1 MNLISKLLRPSH
13 VILGLEVSSKKEL
26 FEHIGALFDSHHQ
39 LARNVVVDSLMS
51 RERLG
56 STGMGHGLAIPH
68 WRVKH
73 LQETLCAFI
82 RSAKPIA
89 FDAPDGLP
97 VDLTFTLLVPEH
109 ANEHHLQILGELA
122 HMFGDATTREQLR
135 TNNDP
140 VSIHKLLTEWSPHAS
155 SKRSAAL

>member
-13 VILGLEVSSKKEL
+13 VVLGLNVSSKKEL
-26 FEHIGALFDSHHQ
+26 FEYLGTLFESHQQ
-39 LARNVVVDSLMS
+39 LTQKVVVDSLTS

-56 STGMGHGLAIPH
+56 STAMGYGLAIPH

-73 LQETLCAFI
+73 LQETLCAFV
-82 RSAKPIA
+82 RTAQPIP

-122 HMFGDATTREQLR
+122 HLFGDAATREQLR
-135 TNNDP
+135 SISDP
-140 VSIHKLLTEWSPHAS
+140 VLIHKLLTEWSPNAP

>member
-13 VILGLEVSSKKEL
+13 VLLGLEVSNKSEL
-26 FEHIGALFDSHHQ
+26 FDRLGTLFDTHKQ
-39 LARNVVVDSLMS
+39 LVRSVVIDSLNS

-56 STGMGHGLAIPH
+56 STGMGYGLAIPH

-73 LQETLCAFI
+73 LQETLCAFV
-82 RSAKPIA
+82 RTAQPIA
-89 FDAPDGLP
+89 FDAPDGQP
-97 VDLTFTLLVPEH
+97 VDLVFTLLVPEH

-122 HMFGDATTREQLR
+122 QMFGDVEMRERLR
-135 TNNDP
+135 KSDDP
-140 VSIHKLLTEWSPHAS
+140 IAVHKLLTEWSAHAP